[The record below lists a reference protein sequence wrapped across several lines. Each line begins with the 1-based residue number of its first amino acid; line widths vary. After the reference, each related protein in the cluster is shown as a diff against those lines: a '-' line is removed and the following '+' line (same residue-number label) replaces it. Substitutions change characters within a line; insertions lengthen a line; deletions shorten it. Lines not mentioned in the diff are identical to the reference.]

1 MQEFTNR
8 QIKEMNLEEQRE
20 YYRAKF
26 EQSNWATLP
35 GEEIVQVHLS
45 YPAYWFVSSR
55 GYVVSVHGKTP
66 HKLKPRYGKCGKR
79 SKTGERNRSEWYLQ
93 FKPFLPVYPL
103 EQVESGNNVHVRL
116 HVLIN
121 AHFPRTYIPEGH
133 ENERMCI
140 HHCESASSFA
150 PDQGE
155 EANRAGNLRKT
166 VESTHIQLTKLQN
179 KTFEQE
185 QQAINEA
192 TADKTQI
199 ETEPG
204 ILESL
209 LKVLLTLDV
218 KPESAILQE
227 YFQDGST
234 KRIDITSNINLLFK
248 GTPSEEQPI
257 KLDAKTGQVTISG
270 VPVKISNWEKLSE
283 EKRQQVKEALALIN
297 WKYLQANQNKDTD
310 EQQDGGEEQ

>member
-1 MQEFTNR
+1 MKNKQMISNDD
-8 QIKEMNLEEQRE
+8 LEEQRRF
-20 YYRAKF
+20 YRKKF
-26 EQSNWATLP
+26 ESLNWIPLP
-35 GEEIVQVHLS
+35 DEQIVQAF
-45 YPAYWFVSSR
+45 PAYPSFWFVSSR
-55 GYVVSVHGKTP
+55 GYVLSLS
-66 HKLKPRYGKCGKR
+66 HKNPRILKPGYYRCGTLHENGKR
-79 SKTGERNRSEWYLQ
+79 YNSDWNLR
-93 FKPFLPVYPL
+93 FKAFSPLYP
-103 EQVESGNNVHVRL
+103 EAHVTSGKLITVRL
-116 HVLIN
+116 SSIV
-121 AHFPRTYIPEGH
+121 AEHFPRQYIPEEYKDEPI
-133 ENERMCI
+133 EN
-140 HHCESASSFA
+140 HHCTPKSFYA
-150 PDQGE
+150 PDQGR
-155 EANRAGNLRKT
+155 EANKASNMRQIPATIHKK
-166 VESTHIQLTKLQN
+166 LTKLQN

-192 TADKTQI
+192 IADKTQI

-204 ILESL
+204 TLESL
-209 LKVLLTLDV
+209 LKVLLTLGV

-257 KLDAKTGQVTISG
+257 KLDAKIGQVTISG

-310 EQQDGGEEQ
+310 EQQEGGEEQ

>member
-1 MQEFTNR
+1 MKEFTNKE
-8 QIKEMNLEEQRE
+8 IKEMSLDEQRA
-20 YYRAKF
+20 YYKAKF
-26 EQSNWATLP
+26 EQATWAMKP
-35 GEEIVQVHLS
+35 KEQIIQAHES
-45 YPAYWFVSSR
+45 YPPYWFVSSE
-55 GYVVSVHGKTP
+55 GYVVSVYDKEP
-66 HKLKPRYGKCGKR
+66 RKLKTRYDKCGLKDKNGDRRR
-79 SKTGERNRSEWYLQ
+79 SNWYLQ
-93 FKPFLPVYPL
+93 FKPFLPVYPV

-192 TADKTQI
+192 IADKTQI

-204 ILESL
+204 TLESL
-209 LKVLLTLDV
+209 LKVLLILGV
-218 KPESAILQE
+218 EPESAVLQTYNQNGE
-227 YFQDGST
+227 TDF
-234 KRIDITSNINLLFK
+234 IDITRNINLLFK
-248 GTPSEEQPI
+248 GSPSEGQPI
-257 KLDAKTGQVTISG
+257 KFNSDTGEVTICG
-270 VPVKISNWEKLSE
+270 EPGKIANWEKLSDSQ
-283 EKRQQVKEALALIN
+283 KKEWREQFAYIN
-297 WKYLQANQNKDTD
+297 YLHAKDQ
-310 EQQDGGEEQ
+310 EQQEGGEKQ